1 MASKSQKSAP
11 LGVEIKKARS
21 RGIAILITFAAA
33 IVACTAVDEKF
44 HDDAW
49 YQKSKVVSAKA
60 VEVTSTTASKAYAR
74 TQKYL
79 AEQDLL
85 KTFQDAGEHSE
96 TAVLGILHK
105 SGISR
110 GSGPPTTAGGAP
122 SAKGNAKQAKQP
134 TPPGLDNVPEQYS
147 GSMRWPLDA
156 YIVSSE
162 FGERWGKMHK
172 GMDMAADVGEPI
184 FAIADGEVIYAGD
197 GLRGYGNVVIL
208 RHDRK
213 TSSIYAHNS
222 ELKVK
227 QGDQVK
233 QGTLIALLGST
244 GHSTGP
250 HVHFEIRDGDS
261 AVNPRSVL
269 PKSKVADAMPDE
281 IEEASDRMHA
291 SLAGVR
297 RSPRSDPAVLPQ
309 SAVAP
314 HLE

>member
-1 MASKSQKSAP
+1 M
-11 LGVEIKKARS
+11 ARS
-21 RGIAILITFAAA
+21 RGIAILVTLAAY
-33 IVACTAVDEKF
+33 VAACATVDQKF
-44 HDDAW
+44 HDEAW
-49 YQKSKVVSAKA
+49 YQKSKVVTAKA
-60 VEVTSTTASKAYAR
+60 VEVTQTTASKAYAR

-96 TAVLGILHK
+96 TAVLGVLHK
-105 SGISR
+105 SGIVK
-110 GSGPPTTAGGAP
+110 GSGSATAGKVPSTNGTASPKKHLPAP
-122 SAKGNAKQAKQP
+122 PA
-134 TPPGLDNVPEQYS
+134 LDNVPEQYS
-147 GSMRWPLDA
+147 GSLRWPLDA

-162 FGERWGKMHK
+162 FGARWGKMHK
-172 GMDMAADVGEPI
+172 GMDMAADVGEPVY
-184 FAIADGEVIYAGD
+184 AIADGEVIYAGD

-213 TSSIYAHNS
+213 TSSLYAHNS

-233 QGTLIALLGST
+233 QGNLIALLGST

-261 AVNPRSVL
+261 AVDPRSVL
-269 PKSKVADAMPDE
+269 PKPRVAHAAGDARDYSNGPT
-281 IEEASDRMHA
+281 AA
-291 SLAGVR
+291 SLPGAPQ
-297 RSPRSDPAVLPQ
+297 SPHFDPAALRQ

>member
-1 MASKSQKSAP
+1 MTRSPIRCCSAAVV
-11 LGVEIKKARS
+11 LA
-21 RGIAILITFAAA
+21 IAATLSSCST
-33 IVACTAVDEKF
+33 VDEKF

-49 YQKSKVVSAKA
+49 YQKTKVVSAKA
-60 VEVTSTTASKAYAR
+60 VAVTSTTASKAYAR

-105 SGISR
+105 SGISK
-110 GSGPPTTAGGAP
+110 GSGTATPGKGPVTTGGSGTSVPKKHPPTT
-122 SAKGNAKQAKQP
+122 
-134 TPPGLDNVPEQYS
+134 PPLDNVPDQYS
-147 GSMRWPLDA
+147 GSLRWPLDA

-172 GMDMAADVGEPI
+172 GMDMAADVGEPVY
-184 FAIADGEVIYAGD
+184 AIADGEVIYAGD

-213 TSSIYAHNS
+213 TSSLYAHNS
-222 ELKVK
+222 ELRVK

-233 QGTLIALLGST
+233 QGAMIALLGST

-250 HVHFEIRDGDS
+250 HVHFEIRDGDL
-261 AVNPRSVL
+261 AVNPRTVL
-269 PKSKVADAMPDE
+269 PKTKVALAPPSNGH
-281 IEEASDRMHA
+281 EAS
-291 SLAGVR
+291 GVR
-297 RSPRSDPAVLPQ
+297 VA
-309 SAVAP
+309 SAARAP
-314 HLE
+314 